1 MLTFIQIRDG
11 LAKEYEGEKSGRESW
26 WRTYMRVNVL
36 DLVHLYQMNDYNIN
50 FYTQLNRIFVIL

>member
-50 FYTQLNRIFVIL
+50 FIYTAK